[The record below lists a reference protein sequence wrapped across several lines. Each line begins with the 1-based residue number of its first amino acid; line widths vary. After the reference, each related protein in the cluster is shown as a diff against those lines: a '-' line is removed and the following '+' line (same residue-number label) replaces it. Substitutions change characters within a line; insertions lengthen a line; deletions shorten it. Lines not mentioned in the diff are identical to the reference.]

1 VITIPYA
8 HNLVLDLWLRLGL
21 IGLAL
26 FALALGYSVQ
36 GGLRVWRRDP
46 DRVTASLA
54 LVLLGLV
61 AGLVATGLLEP
72 LLDEYRFATLFGVC
86 LGLLRA
92 CVTSMNERPRLPRGP
107 LAITASRFAT
117 GGPR

>member
-1 VITIPYA
+1 MWEARRELYA
-8 HNLVLDLWLRLGL
+8 WLRDGAFVYVC
-21 IGLAL
+21 GDVKAM
-26 FALALGYSVQ
+26 AK
-36 GGLRVWRRDP
+36 
-46 DRVTASLA
+46 
-54 LVLLGLV
+54 
-61 AGLVATGLLEP
+61 
-72 LLDEYRFATLFGVC
+72 DEYRFATLFGVC